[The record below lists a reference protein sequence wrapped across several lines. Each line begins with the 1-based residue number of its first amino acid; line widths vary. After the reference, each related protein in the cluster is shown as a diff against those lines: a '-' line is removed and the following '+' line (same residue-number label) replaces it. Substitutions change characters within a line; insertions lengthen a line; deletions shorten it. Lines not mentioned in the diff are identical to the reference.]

1 MRTAHRFRAFAPIAG
16 ASSILSLLGPGAC
29 LQAQSPPAVTEEQ
42 TAEYDIRIVTVTDA
56 LEYPWSVA
64 FLPNGDMLVTERPGR
79 LRLVRD
85 GRLDPTPVAG
95 LPDVY
100 VRNLDG
106 LLDVALH
113 PRFADNGFVY
123 LTYAKPGPPLAEGA
137 AKLSERISAS
147 RGPDTGATKTV
158 ALARGRWNGTAL
170 TDVRDIFVADNWIDD
185 SISTT
190 SGSRLVFG
198 PDGMLYMS
206 IGAPNAPAADG
217 RYAYAR
223 GGRAQD
229 ISSHGGKILRLRDDG
244 TVPPD
249 NPFVGRAG
257 YRPEI
262 FTLGN
267 RNPLGLAVQPR
278 TAEVWENENGPADG
292 DEINVLRAGANYGW
306 PLVGMGYDYS
316 GDFIGGVGAIGEAA
330 GRPDAYKMYMEG
342 MEQPRIFWT
351 PTVAPSGMTFYTGDR
366 FSNWDGDLFIGT
378 LRARRLERHVLDD
391 QGHLQRREYL
401 LEDLNLRIRDVRE
414 GPDGLLYVLTDHA
427 TGALLRIE
435 PAQ

>member
-1 MRTAHRFRAFAPIAG
+1 M
-16 ASSILSLLGPGAC
+16 
-29 LQAQSPPAVTEEQ
+29 EQ
-42 TAEYDIRIVTVTDA
+42 TAEYDIRVVTVTDE

-64 FLPNGDMLVTERPGR
+64 FLPNGDLLVTERPGR
-79 LRLVRD
+79 LRVVHD
-85 GRLDPTPVAG
+85 GKLDPSPVAG
-95 LPDVY
+95 VPEVY
-100 VRNLDG
+100 ARGIDG

-113 PRFADNGFVY
+113 PRFEENGFVY
-123 LTYAKPGPPLAEGA
+123 LSYAKPGPALAQGA
-137 AKLSERISAS
+137 PKLSERVSAS
-147 RGPDTGATKTV
+147 RGPDLGATKTV

-170 TDVRDIFVADNWIDD
+170 TGVRDIFVADNWIDD

-198 PDGMLYMS
+198 RDGMLYMS

-217 RYAYAR
+217 PYAYAR
-223 GGRAQD
+223 GGRAQET
-229 ISSHGGKILRLRDDG
+229 SSHGGKILRLRDDG

-249 NPFVGRAG
+249 NPFVGRAD
-257 YRPEI
+257 YEPEI
-262 FTLGN
+262 YTLGN
-267 RNPLGLAVQPR
+267 RNPLGLAVHPA
-278 TAEVWENENGPADG
+278 TGDVWENENGPADG
-292 DEINVLRAGANYGW
+292 DEINVLEPGANYGW

-330 GRPDAYKMYMEG
+330 GRPDAYKMYMDG

-351 PTVAPSGMTFYTGDR
+351 PTVAPSGMAFYTGTR
-366 FSNWDGDLFIGT
+366 FPDWNGDLFVGT

-401 LEDLNLRIRDVRE
+401 LEGLNLRIRDVRE

-435 PAQ
+435 PAD